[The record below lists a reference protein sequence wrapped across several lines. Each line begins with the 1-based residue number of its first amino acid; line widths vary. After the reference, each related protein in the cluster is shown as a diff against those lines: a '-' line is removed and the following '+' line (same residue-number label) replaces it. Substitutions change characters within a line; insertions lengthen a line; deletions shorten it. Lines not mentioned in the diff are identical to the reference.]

1 MLQSSFPVSVNLGE
15 TVPVTTRGRT
25 KRRAV
30 RPVCSV
36 LPSFKL
42 APLYRGEHLV
52 SSKKLFMQRLSSF
65 EEQRGSDVCGVGGR
79 RRGWTPLPSLK
90 FALMMAL
97 LFSVYRFQAQKFM
110 SNLLVFF
117 DIFPSLKYWYCIRV
131 SELDSG
137 LWARHS
143 CYQSKSA
150 LWSRLRCRANFKGVY
165 PSSVSSCPQFW
176 NSSRCHMWTKNEKVE
191 NRL

>member
-1 MLQSSFPVSVNLGE
+1 MLQSSFPVNLGE
-15 TVPVTTRGRT
+15 TAPVTTRGRT

-42 APLYRGEHLV
+42 APLYRGDRLV
-52 SSKKLFMQRLSSF
+52 SSKKLFMQRQSSF

-97 LFSVYRFQAQKFM
+97 LFSVYRFQAQKLK
-110 SNLLVFF
+110 SNAVFWF
-117 DIFPSLKYWYCIRV
+117 SLIYFHLWNIDIASV